1 MIASSPSTPVVATA
15 WGSVPLYDVTVIPT
29 LQGFQSGDGTYS
41 SEFWPAYDRARPF
54 SQSMT
59 ALGASVSFRPPDVG
73 HPSESPVPGDSEWT
87 TAYPR
92 GIQVD
97 S

>member
-15 WGSVPLYDVTVIPT
+15 WGSVPLYDVPVIPT
-29 LQGFQSGDGTYS
+29 LPVVQSGDGTFS
-41 SEFWPAYDRARPF
+41 SEFWPADGRARRF
-54 SQSMT
+54 SQSIT
-59 ALGASVSFRPPDVG
+59 AVGASVSSRPPDVG